1 MFKNLLAIK
10 KAVNGVITYC
20 ANNELEIVELD
31 NRLKKVT
38 QDVVFKIKV
47 GEIVCEFQLALEF
60 DYTQFEFGHAFY

>member
-20 ANNELEIVELD
+20 TSNGLEIVELD

-38 QDVVFKIKV
+38 QDVVFKILV
-47 GEIVCEFQLALEF
+47 GEIVC
-60 DYTQFEFGHAFY
+60 